1 MGTTKMIFPFYKNV
15 VYFIK
20 INKQNANTEYILNML
35 KKTFD
40 VEKIKEIEFY
50 GENALNNTS
59 YEVIIIEYK
68 NKWIISRS
76 SNSLIDTMGYKVIPI
91 QELYSILIR
100 DEIRIYDSEENDS
113 LNIKQTLSEDEDGN
127 IIGVNVYL
135 SDKLDFNNDNKFEV
149 GDRVWSYTYQQW
161 GIISSISH
169 KICVKFTDMDGVFD
183 FRMDGKILAKA
194 RVIDLTKTQKLP
206 LKD

>member
-1 MGTTKMIFPFYKNV
+1 MATSKLIFPFYRDI

-20 INKQNANTEYILNML
+20 VNKQNANTEYIFDML
-35 KKTFD
+35 KKVFD
-40 VEKIKEIEFY
+40 VEKIREIGFY
-50 GENALNNTS
+50 GENALNDS
-59 YEVIIIEYK
+59 SHEVIVIEYK
-68 NKWIISRS
+68 NKWTISRS
-76 SNSLIDTMGYKVIPI
+76 SNSLIDTTGYTVIPI
-91 QELYSILIR
+91 QDLYSMLIR
-100 DEIRIYDSEENDS
+100 DEIKVYDCAASDPH
-113 LNIKQTLSEDEDGN
+113 NIRQTISEDEDGN

-183 FRMDGKILAKA
+183 FRMDGKLLAKA
-194 RVIDLTKTQKLP
+194 RVIDLSRTKKLP
-206 LKD
+206 